1 MYLLWHLNQNFR
13 EFQKFQK
20 ISKSREN
27 VQKGT
32 EFQKEKRTPKKL
44 KFSTILYSTNHKIS
58 LNTKTKDNKK

>member
-32 EFQKEKRTPKKL
+32 GFQKEKKNTQKIE
-44 KFSTILYSTNHKIS
+44 ILNNS
-58 LNTKTKDNKK
+58 LFNQSQNIVEYKNQR